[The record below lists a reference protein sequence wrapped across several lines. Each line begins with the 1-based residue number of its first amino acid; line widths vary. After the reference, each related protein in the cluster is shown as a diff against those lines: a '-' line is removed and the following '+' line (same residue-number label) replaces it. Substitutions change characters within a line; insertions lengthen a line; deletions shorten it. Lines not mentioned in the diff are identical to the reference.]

1 MQQVYNIGMIY
12 CVEDE
17 MITCDLMVYTLNNSG
32 FKVKGF
38 CDSTEFERAMKEE
51 LPELIVL
58 DVMLPGKNGL
68 DILKEL
74 RQRSDTRNIPV
85 ILATA
90 MGSEIDKVQGL
101 DLGADSYLTKP
112 FGMMELTATVR
123 AVLRRSSGSK
133 TATITQGNVEIN
145 PDERKVTVGGKPV
158 VLTFKEF
165 EILQMFMNNPGT
177 AFFREHIIESIWGI
191 EYMGETRTVDV
202 HVGTLR
208 AKLKLAGSEGVHIR
222 TLRSVGYKLEVE

>member
-1 MQQVYNIGMIY
+1 MIY

-17 MITCDLMVYTLNNSG
+17 MIMCDLMVYTLNNSG
-32 FKVKGF
+32 LKAKGF
-38 CDSTEFERAMKEE
+38 CDSTEFERALKTE

-58 DVMLPGKNGL
+58 DIMLPGKNGIE
-68 DILKEL
+68 ILKEL
-74 RQRSDTRNIPV
+74 RQRADTRNIPV

-90 MGSEIDKVQGL
+90 LGSEIDKVQGL

-123 AVLRRSSGSK
+123 AVLRRSSGNTS
-133 TATITQGNVEIN
+133 TAIILGNISIN
-145 PDERKVTVGGKPV
+145 PEKREVSVDGKPV

-165 EILQMFMNNPGT
+165 EILHMFMKNPEI
-177 AFFREHIIESIWGI
+177 AFSREQIIENIWGI
-191 EYMGETRTVDV
+191 EYLGESRTVDV

-208 AKLKLAGSEGVHIR
+208 SKLKAAGVEGVRIS
-222 TLRSVGYKLEVE
+222 TLRSVGYKLEVKK